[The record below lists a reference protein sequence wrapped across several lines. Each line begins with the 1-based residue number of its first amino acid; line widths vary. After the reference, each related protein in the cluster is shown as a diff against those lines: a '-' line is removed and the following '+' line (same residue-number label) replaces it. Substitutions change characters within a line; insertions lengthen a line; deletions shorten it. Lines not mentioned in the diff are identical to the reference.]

1 MRNLLVRAVV
11 AALLLLG
18 ASAFVIDWQ
27 QLVTPPGTQRT
38 LDAMLDGDPT
48 QMRAQVP
55 GYLVEVPV
63 RDDGLVHRGDLLFA
77 IDGRDYQARV
87 DRAAAEVAQAAANV
101 EVAEAQLA
109 QQGSQI
115 GVAQAHI
122 VAAEAGRV
130 HAEEERTRQ
139 AGLLH
144 TESYLAKDWQ
154 SAVAADQGAVAAVE
168 GQRRALTGARTQ
180 IDVLTAQLEGQRAAF
195 EGKRA
200 ALALAK
206 VQLGYTRIMAPFD
219 GVAAPRLARFGDYV
233 AAGTT
238 LITLVPLQGAWV
250 VGNFREQQLIHMAP
264 GQPARITVD
273 ALPGVI
279 FHGHVDSIG
288 ATSQA
293 DGSAFPPDRAVGNF
307 TKIVQRVP
315 VKIVLNARPDF
326 AARLRPG
333 LSAEAEIDT
342 SAVGP

>member
-1 MRNLLVRAVV
+1 MRNLFVRAVV
-11 AALLLLG
+11 AAFLLLG

-27 QLVTPPGTQRT
+27 QLVVSPGHQRT

-55 GYLVEVPV
+55 GYLVDVPV
-63 RDDGLVHRGDLLFA
+63 RDDSVVHRGDLLFA

-87 DRAAAEVAQAAANV
+87 DRAAAEVVQAAANV
-101 EVAEAQLA
+101 DVAEAQLA
-109 QQGSQI
+109 QQGAQI

-122 VAAEAGRV
+122 VAAEAARV
-130 HAEEERTRQ
+130 HAAEERARQ

-144 TESYLAKDWQ
+144 TESYLARDWQ
-154 SAVAADQGAVAAVE
+154 GAVAADQGAAAAVE

-180 IDVLTAQLEGQRAAF
+180 IDVLTAQVESQRAAL

-200 ALALAK
+200 ALALAQ
-206 VQLGYTRIMAPFD
+206 VQLGYTRILAPFD
-219 GVAAPRLARFGDYV
+219 GVGAPRLARFGDYV

-250 VGNFREQQLIHMAP
+250 VGNFREQQLVHMAT

-273 ALPGVI
+273 ALPGVV
-279 FHGHVDSIG
+279 FRGRVDSIG

-315 VKIVLNARPDF
+315 VKIVLDPAPDF
-326 AARLRPG
+326 ATRLRPG
-333 LSAEAEIDT
+333 LSVEAEVDT
-342 SAVGP
+342 AAAGR